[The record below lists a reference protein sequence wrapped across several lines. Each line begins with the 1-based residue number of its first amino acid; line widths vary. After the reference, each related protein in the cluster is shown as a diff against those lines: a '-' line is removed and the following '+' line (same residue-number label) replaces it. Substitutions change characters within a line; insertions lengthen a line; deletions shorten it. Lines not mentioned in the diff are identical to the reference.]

1 MLQSDFLVGE
11 RDIPDVLYDFLG
23 TFQRQDFEIFDFL
36 SKVLLDEVDLDNML
50 LVAEST
56 AKSAIVREES
66 RGGHTRDDFPK
77 MDPKWRTLNNIAS
90 FNGKEVVVKQQPLP
104 VMPKELFE
112 LFDAS
117 ELEKYLSKDEL
128 VKGGR

>member
-1 MLQSDFLVGE
+1 
-11 RDIPDVLYDFLG
+11 
-23 TFQRQDFEIFDFL
+23 
-36 SKVLLDEVDLDNML
+36 
-50 LVAEST
+50 
-56 AKSAIVREES
+56 
-66 RGGHTRDDFPK
+66 

-112 LFDAS
+112 LFEIN
-117 ELEKYLSKDEL
+117 ELEKYLSKNEL